1 MRAKSSSKTWNI
13 NKDFFACSGEL
24 RVHLPFTTDNIFIK
38 DGYPVQNED
47 GLHVAVYVTYPNISS
62 YPFIPGQDVLQDLKD
77 QTLFI
82 QQNADVTITGMEILN
97 VTEPENRKPRFIAI
111 GIVIGVLVTPVVI
124 MSIILK

>member
-1 MRAKSSSKTWNI
+1 MNHLDNFRIHYS
-13 NKDFFACSGEL
+13 
-24 RVHLPFTTDNIFIK
+24 VHSTAGGLKVFLPFATDNIFIK

-82 QQNADVTITGMEILN
+82 EQQADVTITGMETLN

-111 GIVIGVLVTPVVI
+111 GIVIGVLVTPIVL